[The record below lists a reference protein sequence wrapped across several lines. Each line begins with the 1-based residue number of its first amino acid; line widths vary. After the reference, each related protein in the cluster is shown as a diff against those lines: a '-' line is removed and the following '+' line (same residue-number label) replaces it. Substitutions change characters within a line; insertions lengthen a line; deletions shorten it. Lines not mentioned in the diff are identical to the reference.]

1 MMLFYRAKPHEAGD
15 SRREGRGV
23 RRGRR
28 RGTAGYVGGLLGV
41 GGGNIIVPALVGL
54 GFDPKKAS
62 ATTAFIVIFSSL
74 TGFLGKASIGGMDGR
89 LLAWTAAGS
98 IAGSLLGAWL
108 MQKKLAAGQVKKT
121 IGIILYVIA
130 AQMAWKLAAG

>member
-1 MMLFYRAKPHEAGD
+1 MQDGLYPDRCKEAEGRARVAEAG
-15 SRREGRGV
+15 V
-23 RRGRR
+23 FRGRA
-28 RGTAGYVGGLLGV
+28 AGYVGGLLGV
-41 GGGNIIVPALVGL
+41 GGGNIIVPALVWL
-54 GFDPKKAS
+54 GFDPIKAS

-130 AQMAWKLAAG
+130 AQMAWKLAGG

>member
-1 MMLFYRAKPHEAGD
+1 
-15 SRREGRGV
+15 
-23 RRGRR
+23 
-28 RGTAGYVGGLLGV
+28 
-41 GGGNIIVPALVGL
+41 
-54 GFDPKKAS
+54 
-62 ATTAFIVIFSSL
+62 
-74 TGFLGKASIGGMDGR
+74 MDGR